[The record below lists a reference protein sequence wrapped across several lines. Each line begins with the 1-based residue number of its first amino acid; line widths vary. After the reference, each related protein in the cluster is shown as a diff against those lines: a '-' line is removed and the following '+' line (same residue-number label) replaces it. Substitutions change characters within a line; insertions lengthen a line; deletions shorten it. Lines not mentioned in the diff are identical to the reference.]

1 MCKFFNGIKDYG
13 GLTAVIFFLIILY
26 ACERNSELPEG
37 LVAQV
42 NDRYFVKEQLKY
54 RVPPDLDADM
64 ALALKKDLILK
75 WVESEVLYQAAQKAD
90 IVLDEK
96 ENFLLAEYEKSLVI
110 QIYLRQKLNS
120 NYKISQREIEDYY
133 REHSGEFIR
142 SQDEVHIIHLFLEQ
156 RDNAIFS
163 EIARSNDLMKLIK
176 KYFFDEKLNRER
188 PNDDLG
194 YVRVSQLPE
203 EIRRTLRYMKTGAI
217 SSPIKTD
224 QGYHFIQLLDRQD
237 AGSQKDIDLVKNEI
251 ILRLKRE
258 RRQMELERL
267 QNELRKDAQI
277 QTYFSKIQE

>member
-1 MCKFFNGIKDYG
+1 MRKLFNSIKGYG
-13 GLTAVIFFLIILY
+13 GLAAVTFFMIILY
-26 ACERNSELPEG
+26 ACESNSELPEG

-42 NDRYFVKEQLKY
+42 NDRYFIKEQLNY
-54 RVPPDLDADM
+54 RVPSDLDSDM
-64 ALALKKDLILK
+64 AMALKKDLISK
-75 WVESEVLYQAAQKAD
+75 WVESEVLYQAAQKED
-90 IVLDEK
+90 IVLDDKEK
-96 ENFLLAEYEKSLVI
+96 FLLFEYEKALII
-110 QIYLRQKLNS
+110 QNYLRQKLNS

-133 REHSGEFIR
+133 REHSGEFTR
-142 SQDEVHIIHLFLEQ
+142 ANDEVHIIHLFLEQ

-163 EIARSNDLMKLIK
+163 EIARSDDLMKLIK
-176 KYFFDEKLNRER
+176 KYYFDEKSTRER

-203 EIRRTLRYMKTGAI
+203 KIRRALRYMKTGAI

-224 QGYHFIQLLDRQD
+224 QGYHFIQLIDRQD

-267 QNELRKDAQI
+267 QNELREDAQI